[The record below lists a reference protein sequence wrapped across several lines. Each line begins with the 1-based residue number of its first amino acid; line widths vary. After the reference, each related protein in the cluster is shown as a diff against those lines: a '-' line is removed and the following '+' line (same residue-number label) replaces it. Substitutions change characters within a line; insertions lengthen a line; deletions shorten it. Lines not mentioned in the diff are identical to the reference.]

1 MSVKIPAGDSILGA
15 LMRVPVDYV
24 IEAHSGG
31 LGLVQAMPLPNT
43 PSELTLETMGSADHQ
58 YTLGSSKVR
67 WNKIRN
73 RTITLS
79 GRSGI
84 DARTGMAADGGLI
97 YQPGP
102 KLVEEFEKWINKIH
116 EEFKRT
122 QDYKD
127 SGEGEEF
134 ISTAISAISSFS
146 GVAAKVLS
154 TLAHEDPYLVFRAY
168 SQGIHARCKFE
179 GFSRASSA
187 NSSRHSYEWQ
197 LRLKLYQ
204 KAEPVPLL
212 NVLAPVS
219 KYAQKAADAIDNGN
233 AYIGAAGNLMVN
245 LRGDLDSLR
254 APLQALER
262 TGAAVQDVV
271 AGARSVAEFP
281 RDALADLTRA
291 AARFNLAAQD
301 ALDLWE
307 YGTGLEDQYVKL
319 KQAMGL
325 GQQAFDESVTTAG
338 GLGVY
343 TGFESNLD
351 DIGVVEAT
359 PLYRQHRRRVTL
371 SNVRQTFLRGSE
383 DLRDVA
389 LREMG
394 LESAWRTLAWL
405 NGWRG
410 PSQRGSGAQA
420 RVGDPVLVPQD
431 PGVGEIGSSDPLD
444 PMGSDLYFGAETRDF
459 EIEGDDFREVSGDA
473 NALQALRE
481 RMTTPQGDWRVFREY
496 GLPMA
501 LGGTL
506 TPRSAAT
513 LSVQVEE
520 QLLSDYRVAEVLNPE
535 VIDYGATLAI
545 SATINLSDGRSLP
558 LIVPFPSTD

>member
-24 IEAHSGG
+24 IEAHCG
-31 LGLVQAMPLPNT
+31 GLVQAMPLPNT
-43 PSELTLETMGSADHQ
+43 PSELTLETTGSADHQ

-97 YQPGP
+97 YQQGP
-102 KLVEEFEKWINKIH
+102 KIVEEFEKWINKIH
-116 EEFKRT
+116 EEFKT
-122 QDYKD
+122 LQDTLD
-127 SGEGEEF
+127 VSDD
-134 ISTAISAISSFS
+134 TAVVDAL
-146 GVAAKVLS
+146 K
-154 TLAHEDPYLVFRAY
+154 DPYLVFRAY

-179 GFSRASSA
+179 GFSRSSSA

-219 KYAQKAADAIDNGN
+219 DYAQSAAEAIDDGN
-233 AYIGAAGNLMVN
+233 AYIGAAGNLMIN

-301 ALDLWE
+301 ALDLRE